1 MYRQVSVQFITK
13 DNNATFI
20 PNKSSTDIFVKL
32 LCDNSN
38 KFVQNNCK
46 VNTKVCPTDNQISKP
61 KVNTLKTISP
71 FPSVN
76 ANDQNKVLRA
86 NFDVYVQTL
95 ASQALDSNFL
105 KEIYREK
112 GNYLYSRFV

>member
-13 DNNATFI
+13 DNNATYI
-20 PNKSSTDIFVKL
+20 PNKSSTDVFVKL

-38 KFVQNNCK
+38 KFVQNNCN
-46 VNTKVCPTDNQISKP
+46 VNTKVFPTDNQISKT
-61 KVNTLKTISP
+61 KVNTLKTIS
-71 FPSVN
+71 SVN

-105 KEIYREK
+105 KEIYREN
-112 GNYLYSRFV
+112 GNY

>member
-20 PNKSSTDIFVKL
+20 PNKSSTDVFVKL

-38 KFVQNNCK
+38 KFIQYNS
-46 VNTKVCPTDNQISKP
+46 KVCSTDNQISKP
-61 KVNTLKTISP
+61 KVDTSKSISSMNT
-71 FPSVN
+71 
-76 ANDQNKVLRA
+76 NDQNKLLRA

-95 ASQALDSNFL
+95 TSQALDSNFL
-105 KEIYREK
+105 GEIYREN
-112 GNYLYSRFV
+112 GNH